1 MPLRE
6 ILNTKSN
13 PSNSKRIEWSSP
25 LSALFSAKG
34 GATLDGLLE
43 AQFRKVEDL
52 LWIFPLR
59 IEELPPVRPFAYASE
74 GLLFKG
80 QGKILNVQS
89 RANFWAKGRRGALLQ
104 NVSVHV
110 KDLHSE
116 EILLLRYFNCYSS
129 VVQKLKGLELI
140 EFSGEVT
147 MGKGEKYL
155 ANPQCDA
162 LVEKADLSKSEDAPL
177 ELKIHYPTINGIAG
191 KFIQKIIDK
200 IPSELWK
207 EIPESL
213 PEFIMSERKLLSK
226 TLTFNI
232 LHGRKQNIPDW
243 SEHLEREAKS
253 RLAYEEFFHE
263 QLKIYLR
270 RKFFKKPEA
279 QIFTSEDSYFNELL
293 SKLPFTL
300 TEDQSLVLKEIR
312 EDLKVGHPMMRLLQ
326 GDVGCGKTAVASLA
340 SLMILKHEGTQVA
353 LMCPTESLALQH
365 FESLSKQLPEL
376 KATLLL
382 GSTPAANKKQI
393 QAKLASGEIRFIIG
407 THALI
412 QESISFKNLAMAIID
427 EQHKFG
433 VEQRLKLTE
442 KAPGVHCLIMTATP
456 IPRSLRLTQYGDL
469 DISTIKTMPVG
480 RKGIKTRIVSPDNF
494 ENFLSFIK
502 TRMSMGEQG
511 YVVVP
516 AINESETLDIRH
528 LEEVADKFTKYFP
541 EYKIS
546 TLHGQLKS
554 DDKAKAFKS
563 FLAHEHDLLVATSVI
578 EVGINV
584 PNASFMAI
592 MNPERFG
599 LSSLHQL
606 RGRVGR
612 GEKPG
617 FCFLICDKKPSL
629 ESLERLKVIEAHTD
643 GFIIAEE
650 DLKIRGE
657 GDLFGTE
664 QSGVQTR
671 RFANS
676 FLYPKELERAIE
688 DAKKCLDRTAPS
700 DQRLT
705 DLLEK
710 FATDLKVFTTI

>member
-1 MPLRE
+1 MS
-6 ILNTKSN
+6 TKSN

-25 LSALFSAKG
+25 LSTLFSAKG

-43 AQFRKVEDL
+43 AHFRKVEDL

-59 IEELPPVRPFAYASE
+59 IEELPPVRPFSYASE

-147 MGKGEKYL
+147 AAKGEKYL

-162 LVEKADLSKSEDAPL
+162 LVEKADLSQTSDMPL
-177 ELKIHYPTINGIAG
+177 ELRIHYPTVNGLAG
-191 KFIQKIIDK
+191 KFLQKVLDK
-200 IPSELWK
+200 IPQKLWE

-213 PEFIMSERKLLSK
+213 PEFIVKERKLLSK

-232 LHGRKQNIPDW
+232 LHGRKQNVPEW
-243 SEHLEREAKS
+243 NEHLEREAKS

-279 QIFTSEDSYFNELL
+279 QIFISEDSYFEGLL
-293 SKLPFTL
+293 KKLPFTL
-300 TEDQSLVLKEIR
+300 TEDQALVLKEIR
-312 EDLKVGHPMMRLLQ
+312 ADLLLGHPMMRLLQ

-340 SLMILKHEGTQVA
+340 SLMVLQEKGTQVA

-365 FESLSKQLPEL
+365 FESLTKQLPEL
-376 KATLLL
+376 QVTLLL
-382 GSTPAANKKQI
+382 GSTPLASKKQI
-393 QAKLASGEIRFIIG
+393 QAKLASGDIRFIIG

-412 QESISFKNLAMAIID
+412 QESVSFKNLAMAIID

-480 RKGIKTRIVSPDNF
+480 RKGIKTRIVSPENF

-528 LEEVADKFTKYFP
+528 LEEVSEKFTKYFP
-541 EYKIS
+541 EFKIA
-546 TLHGQLKS
+546 TLHGQLKA
-554 DDKAKAFKS
+554 DEKAKAFKS

-612 GEKPG
+612 GDKPG
-617 FCFLICDKKPSL
+617 FCFLICDKKPAL
-629 ESLERLKVIEAHTD
+629 ESLERLKVIEEHTD

-676 FLYPKELERAIE
+676 FLYPKELEKAIE
-688 DAKKCLDRTAPS
+688 DAKRCLDRTSPN
-700 DQRLT
+700 DERLEK
-705 DLLEK
+705 LLEK

>member
-1 MPLRE
+1 MF
-6 ILNTKSN
+6 T
-13 PSNSKRIEWSSP
+13 
-25 LSALFSAKG
+25 AKG

-43 AQFRKVEDL
+43 AHFRKVEDL
-52 LWIFPLR
+52 LWIFPLK
-59 IEELPPVRPFAYASE
+59 IEELPPVRPFTYASE

-89 RANFWAKGRRGALLQ
+89 KANFWAKGRRGALLQ
-104 NVSVHV
+104 NVSVHI
-110 KDLHSE
+110 KDLHSN
-116 EILLLRYFNCYSS
+116 EILLLRWFNCYSS
-129 VVQKLKGLELI
+129 VVQKLKGLTLV

-147 MGKGEKYL
+147 ASKGEKYL
-155 ANPQCDA
+155 ANPQCEA
-162 LVEKADLSKSEDAPL
+162 IEAPTNLETLSNEAL
-177 ELKIHYPTINGIAG
+177 ELRIHYPTVNGIAG
-191 KFIQKIIDK
+191 KFLQKVLEK
-200 IPSELWK
+200 IPNDLWK
-207 EIPESL
+207 NIPESL
-213 PEFIMSERKLLSK
+213 PEFIVQERKLLSK
-226 TLTFNI
+226 TSTFNI
-232 LHGRKQNIPDW
+232 LHGRKQNVSNW
-243 SEHLEREAKS
+243 SEQLEKEAKS

-263 QLKIYLR
+263 QLKIFLR
-270 RKFFKKPEA
+270 RTFFKKPLA
-279 QIFTSEDSYFNELL
+279 TSFEIDELYFDILL
-293 SKLPFTL
+293 KKLPFTL
-300 TEDQSLVLKEIR
+300 TEDQTQVLKEIR
-312 EDLKVGHPMMRLLQ
+312 EDLKSGSPMMRLLQ

-340 SLMILKHEGTQVA
+340 SLMILESKQGLDSAQVA

-365 FESLSKQLPEL
+365 HQSLQKQLPEL
-376 KATLLL
+376 KAALLL
-382 GSTPAANKKQI
+382 GSTPAAQKKEI
-393 QAKLASGEIRFIIG
+393 LKGLAEGKIRFIIG

-412 QESISFKNLAMAIID
+412 QDTVIFKNLSMAIID

-433 VEQRLKLTE
+433 VDQRMKLTK

-469 DISTIKTMPVG
+469 DISTIKTMPAG
-480 RKGIKTRIVSPDNF
+480 RKGIKTKIVTPEKF
-494 ENFLSFIK
+494 ESFLSFIK
-502 TRMSMGEQG
+502 TRLTMKEQG

-528 LEEVADKFTKYFP
+528 LEEVAEKFTRYFP
-541 EYKIS
+541 EFKIR
-546 TLHGQLKS
+546 TLHGQLKA
-554 DDKAKAFKS
+554 DEKTEAFKN
-563 FLAHEHDLLVATSVI
+563 FLAHEGDVLVATSVI

-612 GEKPG
+612 GDKPG
-617 FCFLICDKKPSL
+617 FCFLICDKKPSF
-629 ESLERLKVIEAHTD
+629 ESLQRLKVIEEHTD

-676 FLYPKELERAIE
+676 FLYPQELEKAIE
-688 DAKKCLDRTAPS
+688 DARKSLETKDLEDP
-700 DQRLT
+700 RLQY
-705 DLLEK
+705 LLEK
-710 FATDLKVFTTI
+710 FANDMKVFTTI

>member
-1 MPLRE
+1 M
-6 ILNTKSN
+6 
-13 PSNSKRIEWSSP
+13 
-25 LSALFSAKG
+25 
-34 GATLDGLLE
+34 
-43 AQFRKVEDL
+43 
-52 LWIFPLR
+52 
-59 IEELPPVRPFAYASE
+59 RPFSYASE

-147 MGKGEKYL
+147 AAKGEKYL

-162 LVEKADLSKSEDAPL
+162 LVEKADLSQTSDMPL
-177 ELKIHYPTINGIAG
+177 ELRIHYPTVNGLAG
-191 KFIQKIIDK
+191 KFLQKVLDK
-200 IPSELWK
+200 IPQKLWE

-213 PEFIMSERKLLSK
+213 PEFIVKERKLLSK

-232 LHGRKQNIPDW
+232 LHGRKQNVPEW
-243 SEHLEREAKS
+243 NEHLEREAKS

-279 QIFTSEDSYFNELL
+279 QIFISEDSYFEGLL
-293 SKLPFTL
+293 KKLPFTL
-300 TEDQSLVLKEIR
+300 TEDQALVLKEIR
-312 EDLKVGHPMMRLLQ
+312 ADLLLGHPMMRLLQ

-340 SLMILKHEGTQVA
+340 SLMVLQEKGTQVA

-365 FESLSKQLPEL
+365 FESLTKQLPEL
-376 KATLLL
+376 QVTLLL
-382 GSTPAANKKQI
+382 GSTPLASKKQI
-393 QAKLASGEIRFIIG
+393 QAKLASGDIRFIIG

-412 QESISFKNLAMAIID
+412 QESVSFKNLAMAIID

-480 RKGIKTRIVSPDNF
+480 RKGIKTRIVSPENF

-528 LEEVADKFTKYFP
+528 LEEVSEKFTKYFP
-541 EYKIS
+541 EFKIA
-546 TLHGQLKS
+546 TLHGQLKA
-554 DDKAKAFKS
+554 DEKAKAFKS

-612 GEKPG
+612 GDKPG
-617 FCFLICDKKPSL
+617 FCFLICDKKPAL
-629 ESLERLKVIEAHTD
+629 ESLERLKVIEEHTD

-676 FLYPKELERAIE
+676 FLYPKELEKAIE
-688 DAKKCLDRTAPS
+688 DAKRCLDRTSPN
-700 DQRLT
+700 DERLEK
-705 DLLEK
+705 LLEK